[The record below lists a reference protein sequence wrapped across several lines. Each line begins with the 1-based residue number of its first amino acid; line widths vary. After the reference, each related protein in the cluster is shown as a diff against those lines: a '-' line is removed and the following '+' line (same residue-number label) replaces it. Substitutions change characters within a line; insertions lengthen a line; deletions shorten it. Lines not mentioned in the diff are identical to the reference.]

1 MSRKSNDSELE
12 PTPELNLPG
21 AYELREAVANTGRV
35 PKATTIRQDAVAGL
49 TAAVASVP
57 SAMASGVLAGV
68 NPLYGLYASIVGPI
82 AGAFFASTQLM
93 VITSTSASSLVAGE
107 ALGAAAGDQRDGR
120 LFLMVVLAGAISI
133 GLGLLGLGRLARFV
147 SYSVMTGF
155 LAGIAAVL
163 VISQLPT
170 AVGYEVEG
178 SNRLMESFDL
188 LRQLDDVNL
197 VTFGLAAL
205 TVVLVLVLRRT
216 RLRAFASLIGTA
228 VPTALVVLL
237 SLDDVKTVKDV
248 GTIPYAIPL
257 PVLPPFGEVMEVL
270 SGALAVAAIALV
282 QGAAVSQSVPNPDGS
297 LSSSS
302 RDFVAQGVANIAAGF
317 FRGLPVGGS
326 LSATAL
332 SVSSG
337 ANHRWA
343 AMFTGLWM
351 GVIVIGLPALVG
363 QVAMPALAGLLILAG
378 IQIIRP
384 RDVASVWRAGWA
396 SRLASFAT
404 FVGTLV
410 LPIQTAVG
418 LGVVTSMLLYVNR
431 SATDVTVVQL
441 VARPDGRI
449 EERKPPKRLPNDE
462 VTVLDIYGHI
472 FYAGAR
478 TLERL
483 LPLPEEGPGHPVVVL
498 RLRGYT
504 KLGATMEEV
513 LAHYSERLDAANGRL
528 YLTGL
533 SEETRK
539 VVGEMAKLHLSGPV
553 RAYEVTPIVGQST
566 KRAHS
571 DAEAWLVRRTKE
583 R

>member
-12 PTPELNLPG
+12 LTPELNLPG

-483 LPLPEEGPGHPVVVL
+483 LPLPEEGPGHPVVVV

>member
-49 TAAVASVP
+49 TASVASVP